1 MPEDYDFLFRESLR
15 RQSFKNLEKKNC
27 FRKRIVKIC
36 HDYSAFES
44 ESEPVKSSHLDE

>member
-1 MPEDYDFLFRESLR
+1 MPEDYDLLFRESLR
-15 RQSFKNLEKKNC
+15 RQSFKNLEKKTVLEKESWRN
-27 FRKRIVKIC
+27 C